1 MNKSRTKSATKPKPA
16 HISIAEF
23 ERLLV
28 EHLPMMADWGV
39 QVEAI
44 GHGTATL
51 SLPGGRRFLRPGETV
66 SGPVMMGLADV
77 ALYAA
82 LLGAVGPAP
91 LAMTSN
97 LTVNFLRKPG
107 AGAIRAEAAIL
118 RLGRRLATGEIRL
131 YGGSSDELAAHVIA
145 SYAIP
150 EAKSGS

>member
-16 HISIAEF
+16 HISLAEC

-82 LLGAVGPAP
+82 LLGAVSPAP
-91 LAMTSN
+91 ARS
-97 LTVNFLRKPG
+97 VLRPRFS
-107 AGAIRAEAAIL
+107 AL
-118 RLGRRLATGEIRL
+118 V
-131 YGGSSDELAAHVIA
+131 GGSLPVR
-145 SYAIP
+145 
-150 EAKSGS
+150 SGFMADLQTNSPPM